1 MLMISSVLK
10 MSSFSSIKCST
21 IGSGIFY
28 EKSDIDI
35 NNIVTKPSLSPRHES
50 IVQ

>member
-35 NNIVTKPSLSPRHES
+35 NNIVTKPEPSP
-50 IVQ
+50 